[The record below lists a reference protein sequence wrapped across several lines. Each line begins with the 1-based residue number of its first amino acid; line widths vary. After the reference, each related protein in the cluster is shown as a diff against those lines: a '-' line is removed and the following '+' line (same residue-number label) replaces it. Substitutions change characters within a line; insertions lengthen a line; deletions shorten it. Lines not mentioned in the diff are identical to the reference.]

1 MNVLELLS
9 MSAKDVGYQLTA
21 YEKYGSVGIDELKEF
36 VLDEVKNEEIDVYE
50 YDNWLYES
58 EYGGGDYVIYDNDE
72 DFFNTY
78 FSTPLEA
85 VRASFYGD
93 YNYNDNYVRFNG
105 YGNLDSSNYA
115 DDLMDL
121 KEEYWEAYIEENI
134 DWEDE
139 EIQEVLNICNDLVKQ
154 GY

>member
-1 MNVLELLS
+1 MNILELLS

-36 VLDEVKNEEIDVYE
+36 VLDEVKDEEVNMD
-50 YDNWLYES
+50 
-58 EYGGGDYVIYDNDE
+58 DYNDFLRENNYSDDEIFYNDE
-72 DFFNTY
+72 DFFNTF
-78 FSTPLEA
+78 FSSPLEA
-85 VRASFYGD
+85 VRASYYGD
-93 YNYNDNYVRFNG
+93 YNYNDNFVKFDG
-105 YGNLDSSNYA
+105 YGNLDSADYL

-121 KEEYWEAYIEENI
+121 KDEYWEAYIEENI

-139 EIQEVLNICNDLVKQ
+139 EIQEIINICNDLVKQ

>member
-1 MNVLELLS
+1 MNILELLS
-9 MSAKDVGYQLTA
+9 MSAKDAGFQLTA

-36 VLDEVKNEEIDVYE
+36 VLDEIKDEEIDLDE

-78 FSTPLEA
+78 FSTPLDA

-105 YGNLDSSNYA
+105 NGNLDSSNYA

-121 KEEYWEAYIEENI
+121 KEEYWEVYIEENI

-139 EIQEVLNICNDLVKQ
+139 EIQEIINICNDLVKQ